1 MTISNNSGLY
11 QPYKPYTP
19 PPGRYSFGHTE
30 HPLTARMKMAT
41 SEIHSKV
48 EQSEFMLKLRNGT
61 VSRAAY
67 FQYISDLTHI
77 YHALEER
84 IVNNQEDVRILPL
97 MIPEMFRTQNLKS
110 DADYLGGEVGEP
122 SPNAKQYI
130 EHLNT
135 IDLHLLIAHAYTRYL
150 GDLFGGQMLQPA
162 VVNLFGAD
170 AAKFYDFSQVVQLY
184 NKRSP
189 QAFAMEY
196 KQTLDA
202 IPLDVF
208 EKNQVIEEAS
218 KAFKFAG
225 NCLEELKGL

>member
-11 QPYKPYTP
+11 QPYTP
-19 PPGRYSFGHTE
+19 PQGRYSYEYIE
-30 HPLTARMKMAT
+30 HQPDTLTARMKTAT

-48 EQSEFMLKLRNGT
+48 EQSEFMLNLRNGT

-77 YHALEER
+77 YRALEER
-84 IVNNQEDVRILPL
+84 IVNNQDDVRILPL
-97 MIPEMFRTQNLKS
+97 MIPEMFRAQNLKS
-110 DADYLGGEVGEP
+110 DAGYLGGEVGEP

-135 IDLHLLIAHAYTRYL
+135 IDLYLLIAHAYTRYL
-150 GDLFGGQMLQPA
+150 GDLFGGQMLKPA
-162 VVNLFGAD
+162 VVNLFGAN
-170 AAKFYDFSQVVQLY
+170 AANFYDFSHVVQLY

-202 IPLDVF
+202 IPLNVF

-218 KAFKFAG
+218 KAYAFAG